1 MPAHAPL
8 LTAVGDLHGACVRT
22 ETTLPEVRLTSV
34 RFSLGN
40 AEELENAGS

>member
-8 LTAVGDLHGACVRT
+8 LTAVGDLYGACVRA
-22 ETTLPEVRLTSV
+22 ETTHPEVRLTPV
-34 RFSLGN
+34 RFSPRN